1 MPWPEGE
8 VMHSAMRKQARERL
22 REKTLQ
28 AAIRAVERLQRM
40 LRDENTSN
48 ADAIKAAALVLERVP
63 SEGTEGSGAGDY
75 EIVLK
80 EGP

>member
-1 MPWPEGE
+1 
-8 VMHSAMRKQARERL
+8 MRKQARERL

-63 SEGTEGSGAGDY
+63 SEETEGSGAGDY